1 MDNLQETAGGFGEF
15 ALIERLRSKLRSSE
29 NPDVVVG
36 IGDDAAVIEAG
47 NGKCWVISCDVQVQG
62 THFPAEGVS
71 GFSVGHKA
79 LAVNVSD
86 VAAMGGTPRFALISL
101 GVQKDTPLAFLD
113 EIYEG
118 MNAKAENWEVV
129 VLGGNVT
136 KTEGPLFID
145 VFVVGMM
152 ERKDIIRRNGAE
164 IGDQILVTGHLGDA
178 AAGLYLLNH
187 PELKSKVSD
196 ETHTVLTFAQLRPH
210 PRVHEGKA
218 IASLH
223 HATAMMDVSD
233 ALAGDLGH
241 ICSASGV
248 GAVIWEHELPISRE
262 ALDLAS
268 LVYVDPKEW
277 ALYGGE
283 DYQLLLTAPVS
294 AVPALQEAV
303 RAATGT
309 SLTPIGEILPEQ
321 EGVLLQK
328 IDGKVPLEPRSWDHL
343 K

>member
-1 MDNLQETAGGFGEF
+1 MDNVQETAGGFGEF
-15 ALIERLRSKLRSSE
+15 ALIERLRSKLRASD

-36 IGDDAAVIEAG
+36 IGDDAAIIEAG

-62 THFPAEGVS
+62 THFPSEGVS

-101 GVQKDTPLAFLD
+101 GVHGDVPLAFLD

-118 MNAKAENWEVV
+118 MNAKAESWEVV

-136 KTEGPLFID
+136 RTEGPFFID

-152 ERKDIIRRNGAE
+152 EREDILRRSGAKV
-164 IGDQILVTGHLGDA
+164 GDQILVTGHLGDA

-210 PRVHEGKA
+210 PRVHEGKV
-218 IASLH
+218 ISSLH
-223 HATAMMDVSD
+223 LATAMMDISD
-233 ALAGDLGH
+233 ALAGDIRH

-248 GAVIWEHELPISRE
+248 GAVIWEHELPISRS

-268 LVYVDPKEW
+268 LAHVDPEEW

-294 AVPALQEAV
+294 AVPVLQEAV
-303 RAATGT
+303 RTASGT
-309 SLTPIGEILPEQ
+309 TLTPIGEILE
-321 EGVLLQK
+321 ERKGLLLQK
-328 IDGKVPLEPRSWDHL
+328 IDSTVPLEARSWDHL